1 MSSDTFVIDPSARMP
16 DADIWFALPAGFI
29 PVPLADF
36 AAAEEVPAGA
46 EDQEHSLG
54 ALATMLAGPENTP
67 QFLELLAPVRR
78 LGRVLAYSGVI
89 HCSVGTHRDDEG
101 DGSLLSSLFTLGCQ
115 ETSWAPRGVM
125 AARAAAAM
133 ADASHVETLELP
145 CGPASL
151 VEIRSSPQVGEMRHE
166 LLQIVTYV
174 PFPDARKLAIL
185 TLSTTAVHRSDH
197 YRNLLRES
205 ARMVTFENPLPMD
218 HGEA

>member
-16 DADIWFALPAGFI
+16 DADIWFALPAGFM
-29 PVPLADF
+29 PVPLSDF
-36 AAAEEVPAGA
+36 AEVEEVPAGA
-46 EDQEHSLG
+46 AHQEHSLE
-54 ALATMLAGPENTP
+54 ALATTLTDSGNT
-67 QFLELLAPVRR
+67 QQISELLAPVRR
-78 LGRVLAYSGVI
+78 LAHVLAYSCVI

-101 DGSLLSSLFTLGCQ
+101 DGSLLLSLFTIGWQ

-133 ADASHVETLELP
+133 TDASHVETLELP

-151 VEIRSSPQVGEMRHE
+151 VEIRTSPHVGDARQE
-166 LLQIVTYV
+166 LLQVVAYV

-185 TLSTTAVHRSDH
+185 TLSTTAVHRADH

-205 ARMVTFENPLPMD
+205 ARLVTFENPLPMD